1 MLWRIIMDH
10 IPIKYLHNLIVDGE
24 NEKLDFKQTVTSVHK
39 IAKTIAAFSNHK
51 GGTLLVGVKDNKTI
65 AGIRYEEEKFM
76 LDQAAT
82 FFCKPEVHIIVKEWK
97 VYDKIV
103 LECTIPEGK
112 EKPYYAKDEDDKW
125 WAYIR
130 VADQV
135 LLASKVMID
144 VLRRQ
149 SDSHG
154 ALIEYTSKE
163 KALLDYLKV
172 NPRITRNQLCKL
184 LNISAW
190 RANKMLVNLVSA
202 GVIRVLTHEK
212 EEYFVL

>member
-1 MLWRIIMDH
+1 MEH
-10 IPIKYLHNLIVDGE
+10 INNKYLFNLITGGE
-24 NEKLDFKQTVTSVHK
+24 SETLDFKKTVSSATK
-39 IAKTIAAFSNHK
+39 IAKTIAAFANTH
-51 GGTLLVGVKDNKTI
+51 GGTLLIGVNDNKSI
-65 AGIRYEEEKFM
+65 SGIRYEEEKYM
-76 LDQAAT
+76 LESAASY
-82 FFCKPEVHIIVKEWK
+82 FCKPEVPITLKEWE
-97 VYDKIV
+97 VNGKIV

-112 EKPYYAKDEDDKW
+112 DKPYQAKDETDTW

-135 LLASKVMID
+135 LLASKVMMD
-144 VLRRQ
+144 VMRRQ
-149 SDSHG
+149 VDNQNH
-154 ALIEYTSKE
+154 LIEYTSKE
-163 KALLDYLKV
+163 KALLDYLKS
-172 NPRITRNQLCKL
+172 NPKITRNQLCKL